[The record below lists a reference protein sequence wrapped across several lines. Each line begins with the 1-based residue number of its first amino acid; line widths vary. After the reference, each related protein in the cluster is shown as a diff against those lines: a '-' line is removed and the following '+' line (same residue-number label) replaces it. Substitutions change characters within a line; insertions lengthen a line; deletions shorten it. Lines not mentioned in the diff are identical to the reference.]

1 MVAMVIIIPLLP
13 ADAADFNTNTANH
26 RVEIYENYV
35 YCRLVPNSIQGI
47 IASNY
52 TTIMQMLFL
61 KLPWERNQTVNIS

>member
-35 YCRLVPNSIQGI
+35 YCRLV
-47 IASNY
+47 
-52 TTIMQMLFL
+52 T
-61 KLPWERNQTVNIS
+61 E